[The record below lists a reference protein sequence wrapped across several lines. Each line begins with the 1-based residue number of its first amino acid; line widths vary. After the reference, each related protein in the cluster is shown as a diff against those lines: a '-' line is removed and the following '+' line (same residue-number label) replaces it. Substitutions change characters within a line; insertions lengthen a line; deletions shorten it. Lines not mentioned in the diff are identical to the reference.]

1 MVMSVMLVLL
11 VLLVFTQATLILAVE
26 AAAVDISMLPLGV
39 NTGGQQLLAEGGD
52 GSDVA
57 GPGVGHLLLQ
67 TKQAILHHV
76 LGLGR
81 LQGLQGLQG
90 GRIVCYLHQV
100 LAGPQF
106 RPRDRDR
113 LGHSSPLHLEDRK
126 GPGGYSYKSR
136 DCSFEF
142 KIV

>member
-1 MVMSVMLVLL
+1 MAMSVMLVLL

-39 NTGGQQLLAEGGD
+39 NTGGQQLLASSESRGWR
-52 GSDVA
+52 SL
-57 GPGVGHLLLQ
+57 HLF
-67 TKQAILHHV
+67 
-76 LGLGR
+76 
-81 LQGLQGLQG
+81 
-90 GRIVCYLHQV
+90 HQV

-106 RPRDRDR
+106 RPRDSDK
-113 LGHSSPLHLEDRK
+113 LGHTSPLHLNGRT
-126 GPGGYSYKSR
+126 GPGGYLYKGR